1 MSNRGYH
8 PPEQVLSFSDEELL
22 ELFCGFQDGIGFDE
36 WYDGLPP
43 QDQAWV
49 DSLIDREAGEGY
61 LLYSLFDNM
70 EDWRRIPP
78 GEVPSILGWEN
89 WLRYVES
96 HGYTRQEIEQL
107 LRYEGKSHGEILL
120 EIWGAINATQYKSA
134 SICTEE

>member
-70 EDWRRIPP
+70 ETGGASRQGRFLLSWAGKTGCATWKAMAIQGRR
-78 GEVPSILGWEN
+78 
-89 WLRYVES
+89 
-96 HGYTRQEIEQL
+96 
-107 LRYEGKSHGEILL
+107 
-120 EIWGAINATQYKSA
+120 
-134 SICTEE
+134 

>member
-1 MSNRGYH
+1 MKSCWNCSAAFKMA
-8 PPEQVLSFSDEELL
+8 L
-22 ELFCGFQDGIGFDE
+22 
-36 WYDGLPP
+36 GLMNGTTDCLPKTKP
-43 QDQAWV
+43 WV

-61 LLYSLFDNM
+61 HLYSLFDNM

-120 EIWGAINATQYKSA
+120 EIWGGNQCHTV
-134 SICTEE
+134 

>member
-1 MSNRGYH
+1 
-8 PPEQVLSFSDEELL
+8 
-22 ELFCGFQDGIGFDE
+22 
-36 WYDGLPP
+36 
-43 QDQAWV
+43 
-49 DSLIDREAGEGY
+49 
-61 LLYSLFDNM
+61 M

-120 EIWGAINATQYKSA
+120 EIWGAINATQYKCQLLSVQKKKKERGKK
-134 SICTEE
+134 SRSFFHSK